1 MRQVKLDKVVEYAG
15 EDADFTLQLKPILEE
30 KLASLEMTTLYQTI
44 EAPLINVL
52 RDMEYE
58 GVRINPDFLAD
69 YSKELEKKS

>member
-1 MRQVKLDKVVEYAG
+1 
-15 EDADFTLQLKPILEE
+15 
-30 KLASLEMTTLYQTI
+30 MTTLYQTI

-69 YSKELEKKS
+69 YSKELEKEILRVEQEVYREAGTLSTYLRPNRLVKCCLRG